1 MADDGTPV
9 MDPTEGGTPNASGN
23 ENVGSITTIT
33 GEGAGAAPETSAML
47 SAGVKEGDS
56 VDAGA
61 PAPTEL
67 KLPDGFPPQ
76 VLEFAKTNGL
86 SQAQLDA
93 SLQFFGEVA
102 HVNATSQ
109 QQQLR
114 QLGEAHVR
122 SWGKEG
128 QYNLS
133 VGRRALKMVDP
144 EGVLTT
150 MLNETGYGNHPAV
163 LQSLYEL
170 GTKLQEGGFISATQN
185 RAPGKRTAAQAM
197 YGDAHPSKEI

>member
-1 MADDGTPV
+1 MADEGTPNV
-9 MDPTEGGTPNASGN
+9 DPIEGGTSQENA
-23 ENVGSITTIT
+23 GSTTPTT
-33 GEGAGAAPETSAML
+33 GEGAGAVHETGATL
-47 SAGVKEGDS
+47 SADVKEGGT
-56 VDAGA
+56 VDEGA
-61 PAPTEL
+61 APPVDL
-67 KLPDGFPPQ
+67 KLPEGFPPQ

-93 SLQFFGEVA
+93 SLQFFGDVA
-102 HVNATSQ
+102 HVNATVQ

-128 QYNLS
+128 QYKLG

-197 YGDAHPSKEI
+197 YGDTHPSKEI

>member
-1 MADDGTPV
+1 MADEGTPNV
-9 MDPTEGGTPNASGN
+9 DPIEGGTPREN
-23 ENVGSITTIT
+23 EGSATPIT
-33 GEGAGAAPETSAML
+33 GEGAGAVPETEVTPNAD
-47 SAGVKEGDS
+47 VKEGGT
-56 VDAGA
+56 VDDGA
-61 PAPTEL
+61 AAPVDL
-67 KLPDGFPPQ
+67 KLPEGLPPQ
-76 VLEFAKTNGL
+76 VLEFAKANGL

-102 HVNATSQ
+102 HVNATTQ

-128 QYNLS
+128 QYKLG

-197 YGDAHPSKEI
+197 YGDTHPSKEI

>member
-1 MADDGTPV
+1 MADEGTPNV
-9 MDPTEGGTPNASGN
+9 DPIEGGTSQENAES
-23 ENVGSITTIT
+23 TTPIT
-33 GEGAGAAPETSAML
+33 GEGAGAVQETGATPNVD
-47 SAGVKEGDS
+47 VKEGGTADDGAAAP
-56 VDAGA
+56 VD
-61 PAPTEL
+61 L
-67 KLPDGFPPQ
+67 KLPEGLPPQ
-76 VLEFAKTNGL
+76 VLEFAKANGL

-102 HVNATSQ
+102 HVNATMQ

-114 QLGEAHVR
+114 QLGEAHVQ

-128 QYNLS
+128 QYKLS

-197 YGDAHPSKEI
+197 YGDTHPSKEI

>member
-1 MADDGTPV
+1 MADEGTPNV
-9 MDPTEGGTPNASGN
+9 DPIEGGTPQESAES
-23 ENVGSITTIT
+23 TTPIT
-33 GEGAGAAPETSAML
+33 GEGAGAVQETEATPNVD
-47 SAGVKEGDS
+47 VKEGGT
-56 VDAGA
+56 VDDGA
-61 PAPTEL
+61 AAPVDL
-67 KLPDGFPPQ
+67 KLPEGLPPQ
-76 VLEFAKTNGL
+76 VLEFAKANGL

-102 HVNATSQ
+102 HVNATTQ

-114 QLGEAHVR
+114 QLGEAHVQ

-128 QYNLS
+128 QYKLS

-197 YGDAHPSKEI
+197 YGDTHPSKEI

>member
-1 MADDGTPV
+1 MADEGAPNV
-9 MDPTEGGTPNASGN
+9 DPTEGGTPQENAES
-23 ENVGSITTIT
+23 TTPIT
-33 GEGAGAAPETSAML
+33 GEGAGAVQETGATPNVD
-47 SAGVKEGDS
+47 VKEGGTADDGAAAP
-56 VDAGA
+56 VD
-61 PAPTEL
+61 L
-67 KLPDGFPPQ
+67 KLPEGLPPQ
-76 VLEFAKTNGL
+76 VLEFAKANGL

-102 HVNATSQ
+102 HVNATMQ

-114 QLGEAHVR
+114 QLGEAHVQ

-128 QYNLS
+128 QYKLG

-197 YGDAHPSKEI
+197 YGDTHPSKEI

>member
-1 MADDGTPV
+1 MADEGTPNV
-9 MDPTEGGTPNASGN
+9 DPTEGGTPQENAES
-23 ENVGSITTIT
+23 TTPIT
-33 GEGAGAAPETSAML
+33 GEGAGAVQETGATPNVD
-47 SAGVKEGDS
+47 VKEGGTADDGAAAP
-56 VDAGA
+56 VD
-61 PAPTEL
+61 L
-67 KLPDGFPPQ
+67 KLPEGLPPQ
-76 VLEFAKTNGL
+76 VLEFAKANGL

-102 HVNATSQ
+102 HVNATTQ

-114 QLGEAHVR
+114 QLGEAHVQ

-128 QYNLS
+128 QYKLG

-197 YGDAHPSKEI
+197 YGDTHPSKEI

>member
-1 MADDGTPV
+1 MADEGTPNV
-9 MDPTEGGTPNASGN
+9 DPIEGGTSQENAES
-23 ENVGSITTIT
+23 TTPIT
-33 GEGAGAAPETSAML
+33 GEGAGAVQETGATPNVD
-47 SAGVKEGDS
+47 VKEGGTADDGAAAP
-56 VDAGA
+56 VD
-61 PAPTEL
+61 L
-67 KLPDGFPPQ
+67 KLPEGLPPQ
-76 VLEFAKTNGL
+76 VLEFAKANGL

-102 HVNATSQ
+102 HVNATTQ

-114 QLGEAHVR
+114 QLGEAHVQ

-128 QYNLS
+128 QYKLS

-197 YGDAHPSKEI
+197 YGDTHPSKEI

>member
-1 MADDGTPV
+1 MAD
-9 MDPTEGGTPNASGN
+9 EGTPNVDPIESGTPQ
-23 ENVGSITTIT
+23 ESAESTTPIT
-33 GEGAGAAPETSAML
+33 GEGAGAVQETGATPNVD
-47 SAGVKEGDS
+47 VKEDGT
-56 VDAGA
+56 VDDGA
-61 PAPTEL
+61 AAPVDL
-67 KLPDGFPPQ
+67 KLPEGLPPQ
-76 VLEFAKTNGL
+76 VLEFAKANGL

-102 HVNATSQ
+102 HVNATTQ

-114 QLGEAHVR
+114 QLGEAHVQ

-128 QYNLS
+128 QYKLG

-197 YGDAHPSKEI
+197 YGDTHPSKEI

>member
-1 MADDGTPV
+1 MADEGAPNV
-9 MDPTEGGTPNASGN
+9 DPIKGGTPQESAES
-23 ENVGSITTIT
+23 TTPIT
-33 GEGAGAAPETSAML
+33 GEGAGAVQETGATPNVD
-47 SAGVKEGDS
+47 VKEGGTADDGAAAP
-56 VDAGA
+56 VD
-61 PAPTEL
+61 L
-67 KLPDGFPPQ
+67 KLPEGLPPQ
-76 VLEFAKTNGL
+76 VLEFAKVNGL

-102 HVNATSQ
+102 HVNATTQ

-114 QLGEAHVR
+114 QLGEAHVQ

-128 QYNLS
+128 QYKLG

>member
-1 MADDGTPV
+1 MADEGAPNV
-9 MDPTEGGTPNASGN
+9 DPIKGGTPQENAES
-23 ENVGSITTIT
+23 TTPIT
-33 GEGAGAAPETSAML
+33 GEGAGAVQETGATPNVD
-47 SAGVKEGDS
+47 VKEDGT
-56 VDAGA
+56 VDDGA
-61 PAPTEL
+61 AAPVDL
-67 KLPDGFPPQ
+67 KLPEGLPPQ
-76 VLEFAKTNGL
+76 VLEFAKANGL

-102 HVNATSQ
+102 HVNATTQ

-114 QLGEAHVR
+114 QLGEAHVQ

-128 QYNLS
+128 QYKLG

>member
-1 MADDGTPV
+1 MADEGTPNV
-9 MDPTEGGTPNASGN
+9 DPIEGGAPNASGN
-23 ENVGSITTIT
+23 ENAESTTPTT
-33 GEGAGAAPETSAML
+33 GEGAGVAPEASATP
-47 SAGVKEGDS
+47 SADVKEGDS

-61 PAPTEL
+61 PAPAEL

-102 HVNATSQ
+102 HVNATMQ

-114 QLGEAHVR
+114 QLGEAHVQ

-128 QYNLS
+128 QYKLS

-197 YGDAHPSKEI
+197 YGDTHPSKEI

>member
-1 MADDGTPV
+1 MADEGTPNVDPIEGGAPQENAESTTPITGEDAGVVQEAGATPSVDVKEGGTADDGA
-9 MDPTEGGTPNASGN
+9 AS
-23 ENVGSITTIT
+23 
-33 GEGAGAAPETSAML
+33 
-47 SAGVKEGDS
+47 D
-56 VDAGA
+56 D
-61 PAPTEL
+61 L
-67 KLPDGFPPQ
+67 KLPEGFPPQ

-102 HVNATSQ
+102 HVNATMQ

-114 QLGEAHVR
+114 QLGEAHVQ

-133 VGRRALKMVDP
+133 VGRRALKMIDP

-197 YGDAHPSKEI
+197 YGDTHPSKEI

>member
-1 MADDGTPV
+1 MADEGAPNV
-9 MDPTEGGTPNASGN
+9 DPIKGGTPQENAES
-23 ENVGSITTIT
+23 TTPIA
-33 GEGAGAAPETSAML
+33 GEGAGAVQETGATPNVD
-47 SAGVKEGDS
+47 VKEGGT
-56 VDAGA
+56 VDDGA
-61 PAPTEL
+61 AAPVDL
-67 KLPDGFPPQ
+67 KLPEGLPPQ

-102 HVNATSQ
+102 HVNATTQ

-114 QLGEAHVR
+114 QLGEAHVH

-128 QYNLS
+128 QYKLG

>member
-1 MADDGTPV
+1 MAD
-9 MDPTEGGTPNASGN
+9 EGTPNVDPIEGGAPQ
-23 ENVGSITTIT
+23 ENAGSTTPIT
-33 GEGAGAAPETSAML
+33 GEGAGAAPEASAMP
-47 SAGVKEGDS
+47 SADVKEGDS

-61 PAPTEL
+61 PAPAEL

-114 QLGEAHVR
+114 QLGEAHVQ